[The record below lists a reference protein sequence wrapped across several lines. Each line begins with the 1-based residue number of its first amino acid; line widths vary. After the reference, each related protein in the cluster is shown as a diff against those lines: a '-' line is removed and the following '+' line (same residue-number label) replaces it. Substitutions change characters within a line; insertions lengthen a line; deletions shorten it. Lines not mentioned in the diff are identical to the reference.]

1 MYCCDKD
8 VERNIYVSSVNDSAP
23 VTFIASVIIH
33 CTFKNLL
40 FSLSLLL
47 SLSMSDNN
55 ADLFCNVKSIN
66 YYSINLM
73 NINRIIAEKYVN

>member
-40 FSLSLLL
+40 LSLSLY
-47 SLSMSDNN
+47 MSDNN
-55 ADLFCNVKSIN
+55 ADLFCNV
-66 YYSINLM
+66 
-73 NINRIIAEKYVN
+73 